1 MSKPYY
7 EFFCPVKTIAGH
19 QALEHLP
26 FELSAVSVNHP
37 MVITDKGVRGA
48 GLLELVEAIF
58 SSSQLPITTVF
69 DDVPADSSLATVR
82 KAAQSYREHQ
92 CDCLIAIGGGSVID
106 TSKAV
111 NILVSEG
118 GDDLLQ
124 YAGAHNLKRAL
135 KPLFVVPTTSGTGS
149 EVTMVAV
156 ISDLEAGIKI
166 PFTSYYLLPN
176 AAVLDP
182 RMTLTL
188 PPLVTA
194 ATAMDALT
202 HAIEAYTCLAANPMS
217 DAYAMAAI
225 QKVSRN
231 LLSVM
236 DNPKDADG
244 RLELAQASTMAGI
257 AFSNSMVG
265 MVHAL
270 GHSMGAICHLPHGMC
285 MSILLPYVLQYN
297 ESENGTRIGELLL
310 PLAGPEVYAATPQS
324 RRASRAVQII
334 LLLRDNLHERCGLP
348 RTLQETGKVGMEQL
362 EAIADMAINDGSII
376 YNPKESDRDEL
387 LVVLVKA
394 WGVVLQPA
402 APVAPAI
409 EPVAM
414 RALPTPTAPPI
425 VTPSP

>member
-1 MSKPYY
+1 MPQPYY
-7 EFFCPVKTIAGH
+7 AFFCPVKIIAGH
-19 QALEHLP
+19 AALEHIP
-26 FELSAVSVNHP
+26 FELGALSCSRP

-48 GLLELVEAIF
+48 GLLALMEAIF
-58 SSSQLPITTVF
+58 ASSHTPITVVF
-69 DDVPADSSLATVR
+69 DDVPADSSLSAVR
-82 KAAQSYREHQ
+82 QAAQTYRNHD
-92 CDCLIAIGGGSVID
+92 CDALIAIGGGSVID
-106 TSKAV
+106 TAKAA

-124 YAGAHNLKRAL
+124 FSGAHNLKRAL
-135 KPLFVVPTTSGTGS
+135 RPLFAVPTTSGTGS

-156 ISDLEAGIKI
+156 ISDLEAGVKI

-202 HAIEAYTCLAANPMS
+202 HAVEAYTGLAANPMS
-217 DAYAMAAI
+217 DAYATVAI
-225 QKVSRN
+225 QKISRN
-231 LLSVM
+231 LLAVM
-236 DNPKDADG
+236 DNPKDAHG

-270 GHSMGAICHLPHGMC
+270 GHSIGATCHLPHGMC
-285 MSILLPYVLQYN
+285 MGILLPYVLEYN
-297 ESENGTRIGELLL
+297 ETVSGERIGELLL

-324 RRASRAVQII
+324 RRASRAVQVIR
-334 LLLRDNLHERCGLP
+334 LLRDNLHQRYELP
-348 RTLQETGKVGMEQL
+348 RTLQETGKVNMEQL

-376 YNPKESDRDEL
+376 FNPKESDRTEL
-387 LVVLVKA
+387 LAVLRRA
-394 WGVVLQPA
+394 WGP
-402 APVAPAI
+402 
-409 EPVAM
+409 
-414 RALPTPTAPPI
+414 
-425 VTPSP
+425 